1 MSSIVGK
8 KAPEFVANA
17 IINGNELI
25 NNFSLKQYLE
35 KKYVVLLFYT
45 KDFSG
50 ICPHELLDFQKK
62 IHEFE
67 SRSTQLVA
75 CSTDTEETHMAWLR
89 TNKEDGGVKGVN
101 FPIISDHSKL
111 ITSSFDVLF
120 GEYFTNDDQLLDAD
134 GPMIPLRGLFLID
147 KKGVVQHQIVN
158 FFTLIRNVDH
168 ILSTIDSLH
177 YFETNGEFCRVND

>member
-8 KAPEFVANA
+8 KAPVFAANA
-17 IINGNELI
+17 IINGNKLI
-25 NNFSLKQYLE
+25 NDFSLEQYLE

-67 SRSTQLVA
+67 SRNTQLVA
-75 CSTDTEETHMAWLR
+75 CSTDSEETHMAWLR
-89 TNKEDGGVKGVN
+89 TNIEDGGVKGVK

-120 GEYFTNDDQLLDAD
+120 CEYFTNDAQVLDAD

-168 ILSTIDSLH
+168 VLSTIDSLH
-177 YFETNGEFCRVND
+177 YYETNGEFCRVND

>member
-8 KAPEFVANA
+8 KAPEFIANA
-17 IINGNELI
+17 IVNGSELV

-50 ICPHELLDFQKK
+50 ICPHELLDFQEK
-62 IHEFE
+62 IEEFQ
-67 SRSTQLVA
+67 SRNTQLVA
-75 CSTDTEETHMAWLR
+75 CSTDSEETHMAWLR
-89 TNKEDGGVKGVN
+89 TKKEDGGVKGVN

-120 GEYFTNDDQLLDAD
+120 GEYFTNDDQVLDAD

-168 ILSTIDSLH
+168 ILSTIDSLQ
-177 YFETNGEFCRVND
+177 YFEANGEFCKVND

>member
-1 MSSIVGK
+1 MKKKILYILTLKLSSLRDEID
-8 KAPEFVANA
+8 
-17 IINGNELI
+17 I
-25 NNFSLKQYLE
+25 KQYHE

-50 ICPHELLDFQKK
+50 ICPHELLDFQEK
-62 IHEFE
+62 IEEFK
-67 SRSTQLVA
+67 SRNTQLVA
-75 CSTDTEETHMAWLR
+75 CSTDSEETHMAWLR
-89 TNKEDGGVKGVN
+89 TKKEDGGAKGVKY
-101 FPIISDHSKL
+101 PVISDHSKL

-120 GEYFTNDDQLLDAD
+120 GEYFTNDEQVLDAD

-177 YFETNGEFCRVND
+177 YFETKGEFCRVNN